1 MRKYL
6 IAILIIATAIL
17 SSCFRQYNND
27 DTYRKGWTLAWEDD
41 FDEFSNESV
50 WSKTPRDKQHS
61 FRYMSDSESL
71 YKLQDGNL
79 VLRGMQ
85 DPEGNEKLPFIT
97 GGIYTQAF
105 KANETKR
112 LEIRARINPTYGVTP
127 YISLFPNNSSENI
140 VIDLIEQYDTDEFI
154 YQSVTSQYT
163 TTEGMPD
170 NPPSSALV
178 GVNPIEYHIYGVEKY
193 PDSVVFYVDGTRTK
207 KYPRIQTK
215 IPGQFPFNDL
225 DFDLYIGLRLDKD
238 TDHAGLPVDFYIDWV
253 RFYEPNS
260 VNLTTDEN

>member
-1 MRKYL
+1 
-6 IAILIIATAIL
+6 
-17 SSCFRQYNND
+17 
-27 DTYRKGWTLAWEDD
+27 
-41 FDEFSNESV
+41 
-50 WSKTPRDKQHS
+50 
-61 FRYMSDSESL
+61 
-71 YKLQDGNL
+71 
-79 VLRGMQ
+79 
-85 DPEGNEKLPFIT
+85 
-97 GGIYTQAF
+97 
-105 KANETKR
+105 
-112 LEIRARINPTYGVTP
+112 
-127 YISLFPNNSSENI
+127 
-140 VIDLIEQYDTDEFI
+140 
-154 YQSVTSQYT
+154 
-163 TTEGMPD
+163 MPD

-207 KYPRIQTK
+207 KYPRIPTK